1 MKSVNKN
8 LLLIAIFIATVLGLF
23 INKLTTP
30 RTLSDDE
37 LLVNGLFLFDEPK
50 LISDFEFI
58 SSNKKIFSKSDLM
71 GKWTLMYFGF
81 TKCPDECPTTMY
93 QLSKLIKVLRDKEYK
108 LDDKQWILVSI
119 DPERDTPEM
128 IDNYAKGFDK
138 DFIGVSNLEGFQQN
152 RKNFPVEK
160 KNRKE
165 LRELHELESKLNRL
179 ISILDNN
186 LGNEIKLPEDIIF
199 NIRDKLNI
207 IKQELNKLD
216 KQKILYYIQYIKNT
230 FHL

>member
-138 DFIGVSNLEGFQQN
+138 DFIGVSNN
-152 RKNFPVEK
+152 RPMLLSLATQLSVNNVMPSSS
-160 KNRKE
+160 N
-165 LRELHELESKLNRL
+165 HMDHSH
-179 ISILDNN
+179 LDNHVN
-186 LGNEIKLPEDIIF
+186 
-199 NIRDKLNI
+199 NI
-207 IKQELNKLD
+207 ILLD
-216 KQKILYYIQYIKNT
+216 PNGDFAGIFRPPFDVSRLSLTYQSVTN
-230 FHL
+230 

>member
-1 MKSVNKN
+1 MKSINKN
-8 LLLIAIFIATVLGLF
+8 LLLIAIFIVTVLGLF

-37 LLVNGLFLFDEPK
+37 LLVNGLFLFDKPK
-50 LISDFEFI
+50 QISDFEFV
-58 SSNKKIFSKSDLM
+58 SSNKKIFSKSDLV

-93 QLSKLIKVLRDKEYK
+93 QLSKLIKVLRDKEFK

-138 DFIGVSNLEGFQQN
+138 DFIGVSNN
-152 RKNFPVEK
+152 RPM
-160 KNRKE
+160 
-165 LRELHELESKLNRL
+165 LLNL
-179 ISILDNN
+179 ATQLSVNNVMPSSSNHMGHSHLDNHVN
-186 LGNEIKLPEDIIF
+186 
-199 NIRDKLNI
+199 NI
-207 IKQELNKLD
+207 ILLD
-216 KQKILYYIQYIKNT
+216 PNGDFAGIFRPPFDLSRLSLTYQSVTN
-230 FHL
+230 

>member
-1 MKSVNKN
+1 MKSINKN
-8 LLLIAIFIATVLGLF
+8 LLLIAIFIVTVLGLF

-50 LISDFEFI
+50 QISDFEFV
-58 SSNKKIFSKSDLM
+58 SSNKKIFTKSDLM

-138 DFIGVSNLEGFQQN
+138 DFIGVSNN
-152 RKNFPVEK
+152 RPMLLSLATQLSVNNVMPSSS
-160 KNRKE
+160 N
-165 LRELHELESKLNRL
+165 HMDHSH
-179 ISILDNN
+179 LDNHVN
-186 LGNEIKLPEDIIF
+186 
-199 NIRDKLNI
+199 NI
-207 IKQELNKLD
+207 ILLD
-216 KQKILYYIQYIKNT
+216 PNGDFAGIFRPPFDISRLSLTYQSVTN
-230 FHL
+230 